1 MPSYQNEHRWG
12 NSYYEPKPSRK
23 DVIKT
28 LGNRFPLEDR
38 EKNWAKH
45 YLNDMPKTQKKP
57 PTRGWGI

>member
-12 NSYYEPKPSRK
+12 NSYYQRSLSRK

-45 YLNDMPKTQKKP
+45 YLKIILEIQKKP
-57 PTRGWGI
+57 PTRG